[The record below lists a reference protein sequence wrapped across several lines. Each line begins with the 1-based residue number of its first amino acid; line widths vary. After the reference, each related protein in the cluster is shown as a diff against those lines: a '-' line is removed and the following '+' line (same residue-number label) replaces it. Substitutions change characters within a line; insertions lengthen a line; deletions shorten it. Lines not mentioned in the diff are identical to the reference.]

1 MKGGHLTI
9 DTQHTDGEETPNSVT
24 LGLIYPIE
32 SNGSSSVIN
41 ITGDNTYSGGTTIN
55 SGTVFINSGTAFGT
69 GTVTIP
75 NTPGTSNAP
84 YIASYGGC
92 PVTIMNPI
100 VVGSQNSGTTQGV
113 SLGNVQPSGNDMLV
127 LGGVI
132 SDNTCTGPGVIA
144 ITGPVTLGAAN
155 TYSGGTIFSGE
166 GNAEALVTSPMSFG
180 TGGIQVQDG
189 ATVAPLGA
197 NVCIPNAVTIDNS
210 PLNLGQPG
218 NAFTLMLSGVISGNG
233 TVNIAST
240 VALSGLNSYSGSTV
254 INGAQVII
262 DSASPFGTSELQMEN
277 GAALGFS
284 TNTTLVDLNGDP
296 TNAVEPFAGR
306 GADPG
311 CGWQRRASSRGRFP
325 AMPATSW

>member
-9 DTQHTDGEETPNSVT
+9 DTQLTDGEETPNSVT

-75 NTPGTSNAP
+75 NTPGTSDAP

-132 SDNTCTGPGVIA
+132 SDNPCTR
-144 ITGPVTLGAAN
+144 
-155 TYSGGTIFSGE
+155 
-166 GNAEALVTSPMSFG
+166 
-180 TGGIQVQDG
+180 
-189 ATVAPLGA
+189 
-197 NVCIPNAVTIDNS
+197 
-210 PLNLGQPG
+210 
-218 NAFTLMLSGVISGNG
+218 
-233 TVNIAST
+233 
-240 VALSGLNSYSGSTV
+240 
-254 INGAQVII
+254 
-262 DSASPFGTSELQMEN
+262 
-277 GAALGFS
+277 
-284 TNTTLVDLNGDP
+284 
-296 TNAVEPFAGR
+296 AGR
-306 GADPG
+306 HRHHGPRHAG
-311 CGWQRRASSRGRFP
+311 GGEHLRGRDDLQRGGECRGP
-325 AMPATSW
+325 RHEPDVV